1 MLISAQETWGLCCL
15 QKKARTPEHDVQS
28 PLIYLSQTCH
38 SLLFI
43 HNIPSNCSYTEFDIS
58 PSPQPP
64 GPQSP
69 NPPTPQ
75 LPCPVWVTF
84 SWPYQTLLYRWRPS
98 LNAVASVKPMPI
110 FPSWDYLFNG
120 RCSHST
126 WTTLHIARLF
136 FFTFWSFTYL
146 F

>member
-1 MLISAQETWGLCCL
+1 MLIPAQETWGLCCL

-64 GPQSP
+64 DPQPP

-75 LPCPVWVTF
+75 LPNFPA
-84 SWPYQTLLYRWRPS
+84 PYESPFLGLI
-98 LNAVASVKPMPI
+98 K
-110 FPSWDYLFNG
+110 LFCIG
-120 RCSHST
+120 ED
-126 WTTLHIARLF
+126 LA
-136 FFTFWSFTYL
+136 
-146 F
+146 